1 MVEVV
6 KALKDIFL
14 GKVEKDD
21 EPRTSGITISSLE
34 RFLDNYK
41 TIFDDL
47 RNENSDVEYHVLL
60 GRVFDLQLEIP
71 YSYYKQLGW
80 EDPKFL
86 SAIVASTSFFMEAR
100 NKKED

>member
-1 MVEVV
+1 LVEVV

-34 RFLDNYK
+34 KFLDHYK
-41 TIFDDL
+41 TIFFEL
-47 RNENSDVEYHVLL
+47 RNENPDVDYHVLL
-60 GRVFDLQLEIP
+60 GKVFDLQLEVP

-80 EDPKFL
+80 EDQKFL
-86 SAIVASTSFFMEAR
+86 SAIAASTSFFMEAR